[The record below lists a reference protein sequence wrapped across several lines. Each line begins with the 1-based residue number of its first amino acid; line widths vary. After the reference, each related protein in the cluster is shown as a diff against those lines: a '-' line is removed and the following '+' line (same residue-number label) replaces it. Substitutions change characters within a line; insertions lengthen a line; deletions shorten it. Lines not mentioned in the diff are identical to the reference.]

1 MTAAVEYGSRGIVG
15 LLVPQA
21 NTTAEAEVSVL
32 LGPDLALLAS
42 RLTSAAP
49 DLRERMD
56 HYLEHAASFAA
67 TFGDAPLAALG
78 FQVTGPSYRLRHG
91 EEDALFAKLGT
102 ACGCPVVSAAQS
114 IRRAVAVL
122 GATRVGVVSP
132 YPDWLTGQSLD
143 YWRRAGLDVVGVE
156 APERTGGFHDIYTI
170 RGASVLAAAR
180 RLAAA
185 KPEVVLL
192 LGSGM
197 PTLAPMLALIDDGA
211 TPLSP
216 NFCMAWQLEQ
226 IAGGAS
232 ADAASL
238 RRLLQRNAAWR
249 GALAARFPAALLT

>member
-1 MTAAVEYGSRGIVG
+1 MEYGSRGIVG

-21 NTTAEAEVSVL
+21 NTTAEAEISVL
-32 LGPDLALLAS
+32 LGADLALLAG

-49 DLRERMD
+49 DLAGRMD
-56 HYLEHAASFAA
+56 DYLRHIASFAA
-67 TFGDAPLAALG
+67 SFGGAPLAGLG
-78 FQVTGPSYRLRHG
+78 FLVTGPSYCLEHS
-91 EEDALFAKLGT
+91 EEDALFASLGEER
-102 ACGCPVVSAAQS
+102 GYPVVSAAQS
-114 IRRAVAVL
+114 MRRAIAAL
-122 GATRVGVVSP
+122 GARRAGVVSP
-132 YPDWLTGQSLD
+132 YPDWLTAQSVD

-156 APERTGGFHDIYTI
+156 APERNGGFHDIYTI

-185 KPEVVLL
+185 KPEVILL

-197 PTLAPMLALIDDGA
+197 PTLAPMITLIDEAAA

-216 NFCMAWQLEQ
+216 NLCMAWQLEQ
-226 IAGGAS
+226 IACRAS

-249 GALAARFPAALLT
+249 GALAARFPAALLK